1 MAHRTQ
7 VIRATKPSFI
17 IKTKPTSEFHVLQ
30 SGAVNKLKDALIA
43 PSMSGWPNI
52 AGFIRG
58 ELLLFDFHSLVHSV
72 LLNYLAFNV
81 TV

>member
-1 MAHRTQ
+1 MAHRTR

-30 SGAVNKLKDALIA
+30 SGAVNKLKDAPIA
-43 PSMSGWPNI
+43 RMSGWPNI

-58 ELLLFDFHSLVHSV
+58 ELLLFDFHSLIHSV